1 MKSCY
6 VSICGWLIFILNF
19 NVIALPP
26 DSLEVRNEVFANFRQ
41 AASRSTPAVVHIKTY
56 SDQPVKPSAGSLEDF
71 FRDYYGDNGRGYRGY
86 EDKDSRLL
94 ASGSGVIISS
104 EGLII
109 TNNHI
114 VENSKIIEV
123 VLNDKRSYH
132 AILIGADP
140 ATDIALIKVSADDLV
155 PINYGNS
162 DSVFVGDWVMAV
174 GNPFNLTS
182 TVTAGIVSAKG
193 RNLNILGGNNQMAI
207 ESFIQTDAAVNPGN
221 SGGALVDLNGCLV
234 GINTAIASPTG
245 AYAGYSFAVPVNL
258 VKKVVSDLQTYR
270 KVQRG
275 LLGVLIRDLN
285 AELAKEKGLNNLNGV
300 YVQDVND
307 NSAAQVAGIRSG
319 DIITSVNGVRVNTP
333 AQLQE
338 IVALFR
344 PGDSIQI
351 EVRRANGAQQTNAV
365 LRSANGTTMM
375 MPYGLDILENSI
387 GASVGNLERE
397 ELKKLKLNAGV
408 KVLDLRTGKFAEAGM
423 RKGFIITHIDKK
435 TIRTVDELVVILE
448 EVTGKGNGILVE
460 GFYPGGEKAFY
471 AIPLSE

>member
-6 VSICGWLIFILNF
+6 VNICGWFIFILHMSAF
-19 NVIALPP
+19 ALPP
-26 DSLEVRNEVFANFRQ
+26 DSLETRRMVYADFRQ
-41 AASRSTPAVVHIKTY
+41 AASMSTPAVVHIKTY
-56 SDQPVKPSAGSLEDF
+56 SDEPVKQPAGSLEDF
-71 FRDYYGDNGRGYRGY
+71 FRDYYGNNDRGYRGF

-94 ASGSGVIISS
+94 ASGSGVIISRD
-104 EGLII
+104 GLII

-123 VLNDKRSYH
+123 VLNDKRSFH
-132 AILIGADP
+132 ASLIGADV
-140 ATDIALIKVSADDLV
+140 ATDIALIRIGADDLV
-155 PINYGNS
+155 PIRYGDS
-162 DSVFVGDWVMAV
+162 DSVSVGDWVMAV

-193 RNLNILGGNNQMAI
+193 RNLNILGGNSQMAI

-258 VKKVVSDLQTYR
+258 VKKVVFDLQTYR

-307 NSAAQVAGIRSG
+307 NSAAYMAGIKSG

-338 IVALFR
+338 VVALFR

-351 EVRRANGAQQTNAV
+351 EIRRANGARKTSAV

-375 MPYGLDILENSI
+375 IPYGRDILENSI
-387 GASVGNLERE
+387 GASVGDLEKD
-397 ELKKLKLNAGV
+397 ELKKLKLSAGV
-408 KVLDLRTGKFAEAGM
+408 KVMELRSGKFADAGM
-423 RKGFIITHIDKK
+423 QNGFIITHVDKK
-435 TIRTVDELVVILE
+435 VIKTVDELISALE
-448 EVTGKGNGILVE
+448 EVNEKGMMVE

-471 AIPLSE
+471 AISLSDY